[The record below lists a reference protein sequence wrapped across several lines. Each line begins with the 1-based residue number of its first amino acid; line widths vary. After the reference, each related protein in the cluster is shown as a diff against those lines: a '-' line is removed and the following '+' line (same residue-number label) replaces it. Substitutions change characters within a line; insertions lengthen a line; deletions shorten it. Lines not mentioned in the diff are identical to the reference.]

1 MWINVSIFGVR
12 FNYMWQGLA
21 GFILRNRLAILI
33 TLGVITIFMA
43 IQVPKNEVSYDLT
56 NLLPKA
62 DSTAYEFDKFKK
74 DYGANDNVYLVATE
88 DSSIFEIDQFLKLKA
103 FVGKLQ
109 GMPAVDSIYGITNFK
124 YLRKNKLERR
134 FELADPLN
142 REVKDQSDLDSV
154 RWVMYNQPFYQNIL
168 YIEDKGVNLMAII
181 LNSDSLFS
189 VKRNQYVLGIA
200 SEIDNFSAESGIKF
214 TYSGMPY
221 IRAKLSSEVEDEIFL
236 FLGLAAL
243 LTTIILYLFLKS
255 HRAVLISL
263 LVVLVAVIW
272 SFGIVAL
279 MGYKITILISLI
291 PPLVIVIGIPNCIF
305 LLNRYYLEFRSHQNQ
320 AKSLSRVIRKTGNAT
335 LLTNATTAAGF
346 ATFALTPSLML
357 QQFGKVASLSILAV
371 FVLSVLLIPTL
382 FSYLKP
388 PSKKHYKHLEKR
400 WIQGLLGWFTNVAL
414 NYRGTIYLITIALA
428 GLSGYGLSK
437 LNNNAFIVDDI
448 PDDHPVMVD
457 LKYFESKFDGV
468 VPFEIII
475 SSDKKGKAIR
485 SSTLEKVEELYQ
497 VLGEYEEFSK
507 PVSMLDVFKYSKQA
521 FYNGNP
527 DEFRMPLRNE
537 MGFIYDYASR
547 SNSGSDNLLRA
558 FMNEDKSELR
568 ISLQMVDVGTK
579 RTKELMSALDKDI
592 NKIFKPSQF
601 KHTYT
606 GISVIVAKGVDML
619 VSNLIFT
626 LLLAIGLISLL
637 MAVMFRNIRMVII
650 SIVPNLLPLLFTAS
664 IMGYFGINIKPSTIL
679 VFSIAFGI
687 SVDDTIHFLAKYRQE
702 LAFFN
707 GNIKK
712 AVIKALQE
720 TGLSMF
726 YTSVVLF
733 FGFGIFVTSNFGG
746 TQALGLLVALTLL
759 IAMLSNLI
767 LLPSLLLSLDKL
779 ITVKA
784 ASKKELEEAED

>member
-1 MWINVSIFGVR
+1 
-12 FNYMWQGLA
+12 MWQGLA
-21 GFILRNRLAILI
+21 RFILRNRLAILI
-33 TLGVITIFMA
+33 TLGVITVFMA

-56 NLLPKA
+56 NLLPKT
-62 DSTAYEFDKFKK
+62 DSTAYEFEKFRK
-74 DYGANDNVYLVATE
+74 DYGANDNVYLIATE
-88 DSSIFEIDQFLKLKA
+88 DSSIFQIEKFLKLKA
-103 FVGKLQ
+103 FTDGLLKMN
-109 GMPAVDSIYGITNFK
+109 GVDSVYGITNFK
-124 YLRKNKLERR
+124 YLRKNKRERR
-134 FELADPLN
+134 FELAEPLDRPIAN
-142 REVKDQSDLDSV
+142 QDDLDSLQLLI
-154 RWVMYNQPFYQNIL
+154 YDQPFYENIL
-168 YIEDKGVNLMAII
+168 YIKDKGVHLMAIV
-181 LNSDSLFS
+181 LNADSLFS
-189 VKRNQYVLGIA
+189 VNRNQYILSI
-200 SEIDNFSAESGIKF
+200 SKEIDAFSAESGIKF

-221 IRAKLSSEVEDEIFL
+221 IRAKLSSEVEDEIFI

-243 LTTIILYLFLKS
+243 LTAIIMYLFLRS
-255 HRAVLISL
+255 HRAVLVSL

-272 SFGIVAL
+272 SFGIVVL
-279 MGYKITILISLI
+279 LGYKITILIGLI

-305 LLNRYYLEFRSHQNQ
+305 LLNRYFIEYKSHQNQ
-320 AKSLSRVIRKTGNAT
+320 AKSLTRVIRKTGNAT
-335 LLTNATTAAGF
+335 LLTNATTALGF

-357 QQFGKVASLSILAV
+357 QEFGKVAALSILSV
-371 FVLSVLLIPTL
+371 FVLSVLIVPTL
-382 FSYLKP
+382 YSYLKP
-388 PSKKHYKHLEKR
+388 PSKKHYRHLEKR
-400 WIQGLLGWFTNVAL
+400 WIQGLIDGFTNITL
-414 NYRGTIYLITIALA
+414 NYRGTVYLVTIALA

-437 LNNNAFIVDDI
+437 LNNNALIVDDI
-448 PDDHPVMVD
+448 PNNHPVKVD

-475 SSDKKGKAIR
+475 DLEKKGKAIR
-485 SSTLEKVEELYQ
+485 LSTLNKLEELYE
-497 VLGEYEEFSK
+497 VIDEYEEFSK

-521 FYNGNP
+521 FYNGDP
-527 DEFRMPLRNE
+527 EEYKVPLRNE

-547 SNSGSDNLLRA
+547 SNSGSEDLLRS

-579 RTKELMSALDKDI
+579 RTKVLMAELDQEI
-592 NKIFKPSQF
+592 NKIFNPDKHH
-601 KHTYT
+601 HTYT

-637 MAVMFRNIRMVII
+637 MAVMFRNFRMVII
-650 SIVPNLLPLLFTAS
+650 SIIPNLLPLLFTAS

-702 LAFFN
+702 LAYYN

-712 AVIKALQE
+712 AVIKALKE

-726 YTSVVLF
+726 YTSIVLF
-733 FGFGIFVTSNFGG
+733 FGFGIFVTSSFGG
-746 TQALGLLVALTLL
+746 TQALGMLVALTLL
-759 IAMLSNLI
+759 VAMLSNLI

-784 ASKKELEEAED
+784 ASKEELEDQED